1 MSRANGFTLVE
12 LLIAM
17 VAGSLLLGALGW
29 IVATLGTQLRSDG
42 SAAVARDIG
51 VARVLTAL
59 IGQADASPTS
69 IAAFRGDADHLAMIV
84 PAPQALGDI
93 GLVRLDLTIDHQ
105 PTGDAVLA
113 RFAAMAGEQMPSIAA
128 RPIALATGLRKA
140 SLEYGPP
147 ADPDHPGLPRLITLY
162 LWRTAGGDTR
172 IAVAPKIN
180 TDGSCRF
187 DPISQACR

>member
-1 MSRANGFTLVE
+1 MNRANGFTLVE

-29 IVATLGTQLRSDG
+29 IVATLGAQLKSDG
-42 SAAVARDIG
+42 SAPVARDFGAGRI
-51 VARVLTAL
+51 LTAL
-59 IGQADASPTS
+59 VGRADASPAS
-69 IAAFRGDADHLAMIV
+69 IAAFRGDAGHLTMIV
-84 PAPQALGDI
+84 PAPQALGDV
-93 GLVRLDLTIDHQ
+93 GPVRLDLAIEHQ

-113 RFAAMAGEQMPSIAA
+113 SFAATAGERLPPAA
-128 RPIALATGLRKA
+128 VRPIALAAGLQRA
-140 SLEYGPP
+140 SFDYAPP
-147 ADPDHPGLPRLITLY
+147 ADPDHAGLPRLITLH
-162 LWRTAGGDTR
+162 LWRAGSGETR